1 MFNWNILGK
10 YEDDDV
16 VLSILKG
23 RGIKDKKDFL
33 KDLSLNESFDKF
45 SSDFKKSLKKAKDL
59 INKEIDRESNIV
71 IFGDYD
77 SDGINATAIL
87 YNYLKDERKYK
98 KVSYFI
104 PNRFEHSYGLSKRAI
119 DDVVGRFKK
128 GENILFITVDVG
140 ITAYEEVSYIKKLG
154 YGIVLT
160 DHHQKPDKIPP
171 ADCILWSDEICGAL
185 ISWILAK
192 ALGSKN
198 TESVSLASIAT
209 ITDLQTVLG
218 FNRVIVKKGL
228 EVLSKKPPL
237 GIKKLLEASGKGV
250 GDISTYE
257 VGWIIGPRL
266 NAAGRLETAEDSIK
280 LLTEKDE
287 KELEKLAEKL
297 NTKNIQRQE
306 KTLEMYEIASTVDN
320 GEIPKVI
327 FSSDEKYH
335 EGVIGLVAAKLV
347 QKYYRPSIV
356 ICLMDGYAKGS
367 ARSIPG
373 VNIIEMLR
381 NFEDL
386 FIDLG
391 GHPMAAGFTIEKKNI
406 SKLERKI
413 KKYAEE
419 KISENVFIP
428 TITIDLEIPAA
439 IITDEMLMEVDNLKP
454 FGIGNEQPVFISRG
468 LGVVNSSVIGK
479 DEKHLKLSLYDG
491 EKYFKAVYFEGAE
504 FEKDLNTGD
513 KIDLVY
519 TLKKNEYNGSSY
531 IDLIVKDYRKV

>member
-1 MFNWNILGK
+1 
-10 YEDDDV
+10 
-16 VLSILKG
+16 
-23 RGIKDKKDFL
+23 
-33 KDLSLNESFDKF
+33 
-45 SSDFKKSLKKAKDL
+45 
-59 INKEIDRESNIV
+59 
-71 IFGDYD
+71 
-77 SDGINATAIL
+77 
-87 YNYLKDERKYK
+87 
-98 KVSYFI
+98 
-104 PNRFEHSYGLSKRAI
+104 
-119 DDVVGRFKK
+119 
-128 GENILFITVDVG
+128 
-140 ITAYEEVSYIKKLG
+140 
-154 YGIVLT
+154 
-160 DHHQKPDKIPP
+160 
-171 ADCILWSDEICGAL
+171 
-185 ISWILAK
+185 
-192 ALGSKN
+192 
-198 TESVSLASIAT
+198 
-209 ITDLQTVLG
+209 
-218 FNRVIVKKGL
+218 
-228 EVLSKKPPL
+228 
-237 GIKKLLEASGKGV
+237 
-250 GDISTYE
+250 
-257 VGWIIGPRL
+257 
-266 NAAGRLETAEDSIK
+266 
-280 LLTEKDE
+280 
-287 KELEKLAEKL
+287 
-297 NTKNIQRQE
+297 
-306 KTLEMYEIASTVDN
+306 
-320 GEIPKVI
+320 
-327 FSSDEKYH
+327 
-335 EGVIGLVAAKLV
+335 
-347 QKYYRPSIV
+347 
-356 ICLMDGYAKGS
+356 MDGYAKGS

-491 EKYFKAVYFEGAE
+491 GKYFKAVYFEGAE

>member
-140 ITAYEEVSYIKKLG
+140 ITAYEEVSYIKNLG

-228 EVLSKKPPL
+228 EVLNKKPPL

-250 GDISTYE
+250 GEITTYE

-406 SKLERKI
+406 SKLEKQI
-413 KKYAEE
+413 EKYAKEN
-419 KISENVFIP
+419 ISEAVFVP

-479 DEKHLKLSLYDG
+479 DENHLKLSLYDG
-491 EKYFKAVYFEGAE
+491 EKYFKAVYFGGAE
-504 FEKDLNTGD
+504 FERDLNTGD